1 MNAKHKEWYNKMS
14 GFYDSEKMRKVQKDA
29 DEEELLKEKLRR
41 KQFEWP
47 EDHPEERMG
56 YGEW

>member
-41 KQFEWP
+41 K
-47 EDHPEERMG
+47 
-56 YGEW
+56 